1 MLIKTLCLLQITAV
15 VAWTSCSSP
24 TLSRSNRSQPCFALL
39 SDIES
44 GNIENSMIMPFKG
57 NEDMI
62 RKEGENII
70 KTAVGKVGANVDKLS
85 IDWKGGKIIVT
96 VEIEVNDNEME
107 EYNDQQTI
115 TSEVSEDELL
125 NGELED
131 RLMNGDLEDE
141 LINDDGDELQ
151 SSDDFDFQNRK
162 GPLTIDVIARA
173 INAALIEDGEESIG
187 YCVAFHHAIEVTT
200 PGRLDEFSGIMF
212 EAYKGFDVIMET
224 IDAKTKKRKRIE
236 GRLMGR
242 TEEHTIINMKGR
254 KRNFLNRCVLS
265 VKLPKAKKEKRK

>member
-1 MLIKTLCLLQITAV
+1 M
-15 VAWTSCSSP
+15 
-24 TLSRSNRSQPCFALL
+24 
-39 SDIES
+39 
-44 GNIENSMIMPFKG
+44 G
-57 NEDMI
+57 DMI

-125 NGELED
+125 
-131 RLMNGDLEDE
+131 NGDLEDE

-212 EAYKGFDVIMET
+212 ESYKGFDVIMET
-224 IDAKTKKRKRIE
+224 IDAKTKKRKTIE

>member
-1 MLIKTLCLLQITAV
+1 MNFITFLLQITAV
-15 VAWTSCSSP
+15 VAWTTCSSP
-24 TLSRSNRSQPCFALL
+24 TVSRSNRSRPCFALL
-39 SDIES
+39 LDKES
-44 GNIENSMIMPFKG
+44 GNIESSMIMPFKG

-70 KTAVGKVGANVDKLS
+70 KNAVGKVGANVDKLS
-85 IDWKGGKIIVT
+85 INWKGGRIIVT

-107 EYNDQQTI
+107 EYNDQHTI
-115 TSEVSEDELL
+115 TSEVSEDDLL

-131 RLMNGDLEDE
+131 KLMNGDLEDE
-141 LINDDGDELQ
+141 IIDDGDELQ
-151 SSDDFDFQNRK
+151 SIDDFDSQNRK

-173 INAALIEDGEESIG
+173 INAALMEDGEESIG

-212 EAYKGFDVIMET
+212 ESYKGFDVIMET
-224 IDAKTKKRKRIE
+224 IDAKTKKRKTIE